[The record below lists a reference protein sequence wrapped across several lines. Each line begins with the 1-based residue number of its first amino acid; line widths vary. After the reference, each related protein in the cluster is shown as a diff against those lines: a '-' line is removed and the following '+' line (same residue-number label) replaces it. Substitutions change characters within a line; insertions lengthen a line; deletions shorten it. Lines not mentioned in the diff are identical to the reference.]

1 MKKITLLVLLIS
13 SVFTG
18 FAQDVEYNF
27 NTDGDNEGWQ
37 SSGVILTTASGI
49 MNVAINS
56 PTNGFQGIR
65 SSDALALAEANY
77 LTLRIVVENNVLL
90 ADGTTPHT
98 TFQIINYDAGSTNIG
113 DAVKTDVTIPA
124 GGYNTIDI
132 MIPSNIDNSGTI
144 DRLGLRIK
152 SGSNTLDAS
161 SNFNL
166 DSAIIVST
174 ATVVSTFSGF
184 VQNPDFEDV
193 TADITPW
200 AVSGDGTS
208 SSSADS
214 NVGVQAARVEITGG
228 GNVFLDN
235 SYTLAFGTPKTI
247 TAGDQVTIT
256 WDMKSSNTALEV
268 AGRFILGG
276 AANQVSVTGKK
287 SVTVADTYESFTV
300 TKTLD
305 ALVGNIYDNINSL
318 SFRIQLGA
326 VSDYVIIDNVRTNYT
341 INGVTLSVGDDELES
356 FTVYPNPAST
366 IVNIKGF
373 NNLSKVQLYDVLG
386 KKVFDANELTNNQI
400 NVESFNPGIY
410 LLKLIDANTQ
420 FVIKKL
426 IIK

>member
-1 MKKITLLVLLIS
+1 
-13 SVFTG
+13 
-18 FAQDVEYNF
+18 
-27 NTDGDNEGWQ
+27 
-37 SSGVILTTASGI
+37 
-49 MNVAINS
+49 
-56 PTNGFQGIR
+56 
-65 SSDALALAEANY
+65 
-77 LTLRIVVENNVLL
+77 
-90 ADGTTPHT
+90 
-98 TFQIINYDAGSTNIG
+98 
-113 DAVKTDVTIPA
+113 
-124 GGYNTIDI
+124 
-132 MIPSNIDNSGTI
+132 
-144 DRLGLRIK
+144 
-152 SGSNTLDAS
+152 
-161 SNFNL
+161 
-166 DSAIIVST
+166 
-174 ATVVSTFSGF
+174 
-184 VQNPDFEDV
+184 
-193 TADITPW
+193 
-200 AVSGDGTS
+200 
-208 SSSADS
+208 
-214 NVGVQAARVEITGG
+214 
-228 GNVFLDN
+228 
-235 SYTLAFGTPKTI
+235 
-247 TAGDQVTIT
+247 
-256 WDMKSSNTALEV
+256 MKSSNTALEV